1 MFAVGITGVRRG
13 TLILVSVKE
22 YLCLEAGDAEGE
34 FEEVCKREGTL
45 QLSLAGRLELWA
57 QQWDPINTLKKQ
69 DT

>member
-22 YLCLEAGDAEGE
+22 YLCLEDGDAEGE

-45 QLSLAGRLELWA
+45 QLSLAGRLEL
-57 QQWDPINTLKKQ
+57 
-69 DT
+69 